1 MTVPGTVLA
10 DLLRDAGASR
20 ILTRDDD
27 DYSTELSAF
36 NLSFRL
42 TPDVVVAATSARDVE
57 IAVAVAARSG
67 STIAA
72 VGLGHG
78 ISKDIL
84 EGIAVTTRG
93 LAHVDVDAQARTA
106 RIGAGTSWTQVLDAV
121 TPLGL
126 AALCGSAPGVGVT
139 GYTLGGGIGPIAR
152 TYGFT
157 ADHVQ
162 SVEIVTPADGLLTVT
177 ADSHPDLFWAL
188 RGGKGGFGIVTAM
201 TVDLFPVREV
211 YGGGIYFPADDSARI
226 VGAFGGWS
234 ATLPETVTAS
244 VALLRLPSIPDL
256 PEPIRGKNVVH
267 VRFAALEEPAAA
279 ERLLAPIRSLGTPLL
294 DSVKVLPY
302 SEIGSIHSDPVQP
315 VADAEGGITLTSFGP
330 DVSAALLAA
339 AGPDTDVPL
348 AAVEVRALGGALSRE
363 PQIPN
368 AVGGR
373 DSAFIVH
380 VVSVL
385 DSAQS
390 KASFS
395 AAVRDVLAAL
405 EPWRAPTL
413 LINFVGRSNAPGA
426 ETDSWTPDVN
436 DRLDAIRS
444 QADPAGLFPIAG
456 HG

>member
-1 MTVPGTVLA
+1 MTVTGAALV
-10 DLLRDAGASR
+10 DLLRDAGVSR

-27 DYSTELSAF
+27 AYATELAAF

-42 TPDVVVAATSARDVE
+42 TPDVVVAAASARDVE

-67 STIAA
+67 TTIAV

-93 LAHVDVDAQARTA
+93 LAHVDVDVQALTA
-106 RIGAGTSWTQVLDAV
+106 RVGAGTSWAQVLGAV
-121 TPLGL
+121 TPFGL
-126 AALCGSAPGVGVT
+126 AALCGSAPGVGVV

-157 ADHVQ
+157 ADHVR
-162 SVEIVTPADGLLTVT
+162 SFEIVTPADGLITVT
-177 ADSHPDLFWAL
+177 AESHPDLFWAL
-188 RGGKGGFGIVTAM
+188 RGGKGGFGIVTAL

-211 YGGGIYFPADDSARI
+211 YGGGIFFAADDAARI
-226 VGAFGGWS
+226 AGAFGDWS
-234 ATLPETVTAS
+234 ETMPESVTAS
-244 VALLRLPSIPDL
+244 FALLRLPPIPDL

-279 ERLLAPIRSLGTPLL
+279 ERLLSLIRSLGTPLL
-294 DSVKVLPY
+294 DSVGVLPY
-302 SEIGSIHSDPVQP
+302 SAIGSIHSDPVQP
-315 VADAEGGITLTSFGP
+315 VAATEGGITLSSFGP
-330 DVSAALLAA
+330 DAAAALLAA
-339 AGPDTDVPL
+339 AGLDTEVPL

-363 PQIPN
+363 AQVPN

-380 VVSVL
+380 VVSEP

-395 AAVRDVLAAL
+395 AAVRGVLAAL

-426 ETDSWTPDVN
+426 EIDSWTPEVN

-444 QADPAGLFPIAG
+444 RADPGGLFPIAG